1 MIWQWTNFLIL
12 IGALGYLV
20 AKSAGSY
27 FYSRTDLIRKG
38 IAEAAKMKSEAEA
51 QARAM
56 EQRLAGLGKE
66 VEALKAEAARE
77 LAAESDRIAQSTAAS
92 LNRIQENTAQEIQAL
107 AKTARME
114 LKSYAA
120 SLALSLAEQ
129 QLRESIDDT
138 VNGRLADGFTTSLA
152 GRPARGRSSQ

>member
-1 MIWQWTNFLIL
+1 LIWQWVNFLIL
-12 IGALGYLV
+12 IGGLGYLI

-27 FYSRTDLIRKG
+27 FRSRTDLIRKG

-77 LAAESDRIAQSTAAS
+77 LGAESDRIAQSTAAS
-92 LNRIQENTAQEIQAL
+92 LDRIRENTAREIEAL

-129 QLRESIDDT
+129 QLRDSIDDT
-138 VNGRLADGFTTSLA
+138 ANGRLADGFTISLT
-152 GRPARGRSSQ
+152 GRPSCGRSAR